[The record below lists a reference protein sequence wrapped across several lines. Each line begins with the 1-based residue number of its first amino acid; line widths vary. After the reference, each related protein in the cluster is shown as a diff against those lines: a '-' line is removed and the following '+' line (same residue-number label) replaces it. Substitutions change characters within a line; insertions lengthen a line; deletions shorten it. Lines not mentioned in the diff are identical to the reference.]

1 MKKRILIV
9 EDDADISMIEEAY
22 LSMAGYETVVRR
34 DARTIEQ
41 DVAGGRFDLLL
52 LDLMLPG
59 RNGYEALK
67 AVRDKTGI
75 PMILVTAR
83 TESTDK
89 ILGFNVGA
97 DDYIAKPFDPAVL
110 VARVNAAIRQY
121 ERLSSGNEEKSHI
134 LKVADLTIDSAG
146 WKVWKGEK
154 ELHFPTK
161 EFELLRFLASN
172 PNIVFSKEQL
182 YEKIWGVDYMS
193 DSATIMVHVNRIRE
207 KIEDDAR
214 NPKIIET
221 VRGAGYRL
229 NVRKDGSGTKSG

>member
-1 MKKRILIV
+1 M
-9 EDDADISMIEEAY
+9 
-22 LSMAGYETVVRR
+22 
-34 DARTIEQ
+34 
-41 DVAGGRFDLLL
+41 
-52 LDLMLPG
+52 
-59 RNGYEALK
+59 
-67 AVRDKTGI
+67 
-75 PMILVTAR
+75 
-83 TESTDK
+83 
-89 ILGFNVGA
+89 
-97 DDYIAKPFDPAVL
+97 
-110 VARVNAAIRQY
+110 NAAIRQY

-134 LKVADLTIDSAG
+134 LKVADLTIDPAG
-146 WKVWKGEK
+146 WKVGEGEK